1 VRAGRGIAVLASVG
15 AVVLAGCGT
24 SNRDQVRAKVEQL
37 VQAIAGHQYRT
48 LCQQVLAPE
57 LTARLTVDGLHC
69 EQAMQIS
76 LGGIHNAVLSI
87 GRITVTGNKAQALTL
102 TSASGQ
108 QGAFAMIE
116 LVKTGAGWRISS
128 LAAPAIT
135 RRP

>member
-1 VRAGRGIAVLASVG
+1 VLAG
-15 AVVLAGCGT
+15 TAVVLAGCGA
-24 SNRDQVRAKVEQL
+24 SDRSQVQAKVEQF

-48 LCQQVLAPE
+48 LCHQVLAPT

-76 LGGIHNAVLSI
+76 LGRVQRPVLSI
-87 GRITVTGNKAQALTL
+87 GRITVTDNTARAVTL
-102 TSASGQ
+102 TGAAGQ
-108 QGAFAMIE
+108 RSAFATIE

-128 LAAPAIT
+128 LASAAFT